1 MDCRRGPDRP
11 EKQPDPG
18 VGANRQPA
26 SGTQGSR
33 LRLGLSVWRGRPVGR
48 QSLPSRKRGAAAL
61 IMPICNTAAMNHH
74 LIEISSQVTTPRF
87 REGRLCPRG
96 GDPRRRQLAP
106 QPRARGARQYHL
118 IAVAALQ
125 PRAQSGRA
133 DLALSAQSPARQ
145 LGISRPGTHHGRL
158 RNRLAAVRR
167 RPRLDPLALRG
178 RLGSGVAPSLGC
190 LLSNRGLREK
200 YTHVQKFPEIGISFD
215 PPLDTAAHKK
225 FFDDAVIRLK
235 A

>member
-1 MDCRRGPDRP
+1 M
-11 EKQPDPG
+11 QAPG
-18 VGANRQPA
+18 VRVEVWFQDEARIGQKNSLTRVWGP
-26 SGTQGSR
+26 TGSR
-33 LRLGLSVWRGRPVGR
+33 PVAPKDLGFASAYLFGAVC
-48 QSLPSRKRGAAAL
+48 PSAGKAAAL
-61 IMPICNTAAMNHH
+61 IMPICNTAA
-74 LIEISSQVTTPRF
+74 IEPPPDRDQQPSRH
-87 REGRLCPRG
+87 RCPRG

-133 DLALSAQSPARQ
+133 DLALSAQSLARQ

-178 RLGSGVAPSLGC
+178 RLGSHFALAVGGA
-190 LLSNRGLREK
+190 LSAAVSMKNTLASANLRRS
-200 YTHVQKFPEIGISFD
+200 V
-215 PPLDTAAHKK
+215 
-225 FFDDAVIRLK
+225 
-235 A
+235 